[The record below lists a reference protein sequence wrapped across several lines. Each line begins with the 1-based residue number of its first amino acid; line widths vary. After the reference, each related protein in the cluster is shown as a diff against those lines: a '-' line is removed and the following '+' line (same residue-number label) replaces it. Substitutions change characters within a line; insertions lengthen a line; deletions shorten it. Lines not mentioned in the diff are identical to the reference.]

1 MESICS
7 LVDEFADIF
16 GKETSLEQFVIAVSV
31 GGEVAFKALAL
42 WLFGVKYLKS
52 SFEMPVFLRSKDG
65 FTEAHF
71 NPPTQDF
78 ERKF

>member
-16 GKETSLEQFVIAVSV
+16 GPETSFKQFVIAVSD

-52 SFEMPVFLRSKDG
+52 SFEMPVFLRMTNG
-65 FTEAHF
+65 ATEAHF
-71 NPPTQDF
+71 NPPT
-78 ERKF
+78 